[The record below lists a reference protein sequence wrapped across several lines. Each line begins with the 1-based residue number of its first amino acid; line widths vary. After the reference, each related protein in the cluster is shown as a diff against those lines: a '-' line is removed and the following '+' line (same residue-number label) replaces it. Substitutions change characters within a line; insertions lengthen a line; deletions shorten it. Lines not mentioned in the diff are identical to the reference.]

1 MFCLPTVNIDVLS
14 TFRSEN
20 KDLYISAKTILKQI
34 NFKPHE
40 VWLHISFAPPPPPSA
55 ISVVGPV
62 PPLRSRVKMNLLCQ
76 YFSYSKIQ
84 LEGAISNG

>member
-1 MFCLPTVNIDVLS
+1 MCFLLFEVKI
-14 TFRSEN
+14 
-20 KDLYISAKTILKQI
+20 KIYIFQQKTILKQI